1 MQASVRLLLLT
12 GLAMAGGCSGRG
24 RDPQQQGR
32 TYTTWFYQRDFA
44 PLWARFSPEMKQ
56 TFPSPAAL
64 ASFAGRTVD
73 GLGAEQGAP
82 QEELSRQDSLTVYS
96 RLATFERSTH
106 RMLLQWTLTRDGTVT
121 GFMLRPATDSLPPG

>member
-1 MQASVRLLLLT
+1 
-12 GLAMAGGCSGRG
+12 
-24 RDPQQQGR
+24 
-32 TYTTWFYQRDFA
+32 
-44 PLWARFSPEMKQ
+44 
-56 TFPSPAAL
+56 
-64 ASFAGRTVD
+64 VD
-73 GLGAEQGAP
+73 GLGAEQGAT